1 MNVSER
7 PMLSQLKL
15 WWRIIRTII
24 LAIGVLLA
32 FFVFA
37 EILHV
42 YVVLKNT
49 YAPLGYAFLVVVVGI
64 CAWISIYSFRM
75 IKKIPKVLTPPDIH
89 DPPSETQARSYCKYL
104 IGYVKR
110 LADNPNLSP
119 DDIVKAKTDVQ
130 MLEKRSQSGQQ
141 LSDLLSEIEKVGKE
155 SIEPLLSKLKQKAE
169 REVRNSV
176 RDIMMGVTLSPYRA
190 VDLLIVVYR
199 NGAMVLRIMR
209 IYNSRPLLKEQIL
222 VLRDVLKVVAT
233 VNYLNFGEKLMERF
247 LSCVPYVGRA
257 LDDFAQGIGA
267 GLLTSATGHGAIYRC
282 EAYRGWNQQFAVD
295 TMSSHITE
303 LMRDVKNIFTKDILP
318 RMKSRVYSTTP
329 SEKTDDPGF
338 WDNTISG
345 ISRALEATDTLV
357 VIVKKPIGFGSEKTK
372 NGIFWTGD
380 MIAKTGKGINDGVKQ
395 TASGTWKGIRRA
407 GSKAWAIFKPGGG
420 RD

>member
-1 MNVSER
+1 M
-7 PMLSQLKL
+7 
-15 WWRIIRTII
+15 
-24 LAIGVLLA
+24 
-32 FFVFA
+32 
-37 EILHV
+37 
-42 YVVLKNT
+42 
-49 YAPLGYAFLVVVVGI
+49 
-64 CAWISIYSFRM
+64 
-75 IKKIPKVLTPPDIH
+75 LTPPDIH
-89 DPPSETQARSYCKYL
+89 DPPAETQIRNYAKYL

-119 DDIVKAKTDVQ
+119 DDMVKAKKDVQ
-130 MLEKRSQSGQQ
+130 VLEKLSQSGQQ
-141 LSDLLSEIEKVGKE
+141 SSDLLSEIEKTGQE

-199 NGAMVLRIMR
+199 NGAMVLRVMR

-282 EAYRGWNQQFAVD
+282 EAYRGWNQQSAVD

-303 LMRDVKNIFTKDILP
+303 LIRDVKNIFTKDILP

-338 WDNTISG
+338 WDSTING

-357 VIVKKPIGFGSEKTK
+357 VMVKKPIGFGSEKTK

-380 MIAKTGKGINDGVKQ
+380 MIAKTGKGINDRAKQ
-395 TASGTWKGIRRA
+395 TASGTWKGMRRT
-407 GSKAWAIFKPGGG
+407 GSKAWAVFKPGSK

>member
-1 MNVSER
+1 MDINQR
-7 PMLSQLKL
+7 LMRSQLKL
-15 WWRIIRTII
+15 WWKIIRTAI
-24 LAIGVLLA
+24 LAIGVLLT

-42 YVVLKNT
+42 YVVLKNA
-49 YAPLGYAFLVVVVGI
+49 YSPLGYAFLLTIVGG
-64 CAWISIYSFRM
+64 CAWISIFSIRM
-75 IKKIPKVLTPPDIH
+75 IKKIPRVLTPPDIH
-89 DPPSETQARSYCKYL
+89 GPPSETQAQNYCKYL

-119 DDIVKAKTDVQ
+119 DDIVKAKKDIQV
-130 MLEKRSQSGQQ
+130 LEKLSQSDHQP
-141 LSDLLSEIEKVGKE
+141 SDLLSEIKKVGKK
-155 SIEPLLSKLKQKAE
+155 SIEPLLSNLKQKAE

-199 NGAMVLRIMR
+199 NGAMVLRIMS

-318 RMKSRVYSTTP
+318 RMKSRVYLTTP
-329 SEKTDDPGF
+329 SEKTQDPGF
-338 WDNTISG
+338 WDNTLSG

-380 MIAKTGKGINDGVKQ
+380 MIAKTGKGINDRVKQ
-395 TASGTWKGIRRA
+395 AASGTWKGVRRT
-407 GSKAWAIFKPGGG
+407 GSKAWTVFKPGER